1 MIEATLADLR
11 KSASFFKTTQVVHIV
26 NGRKKEG
33 IGYFVPNALKDKFEI
48 FLEELEKE
56 KKRKLLQRI
65 AKASAKD
72 SIGDGTVDDGIR

>member
-26 NGRKKEG
+26 NGRKKED
-33 IGYFVPNALKDKFEI
+33 IGYFVPNVLKDKFES

-56 KKRKLLQRI
+56 KKIKLLQRV

-72 SIGDGTVDDGIR
+72 VVGDGAVDDGVK